1 MEKFESV
8 LKLEKLLFDNINFKR
23 KGFKNGNKIE
33 LKLQVQISHEPND
46 VYRIGLTF
54 IGEKRDEYSLEI
66 ALSGYFS
73 FEGNEEIPEDI
84 RTNLLNKNAVA
95 ILMPYL
101 RSQVS
106 LLTAQPEVD
115 CIILPP
121 FNINKM
127 MEEN

>member
-1 MEKFESV
+1 MDKFESV
-8 LKLEKLLFDNINFKR
+8 LKLEKLLFDNIDFKR
-23 KGFKNGNKIE
+23 KGFKNENEIK
-33 LKLQVQISHEPND
+33 LKLQVQIGEELDDIHR
-46 VYRIGLTF
+46 VVLIF
-54 IGEKRDEYSLEI
+54 IGEKPDEYSLEI
-66 ALSGYFS
+66 KLSGYFS
-73 FEGNEEIPEDI
+73 FRVTEGISEDERLTLI
-84 RTNLLNKNAVA
+84 NKNAVA

-106 LLTAQPEVD
+106 LLTAQPEVE

>member
-84 RTNLLNKNAVA
+84 RTNLLNKNAVT